1 MFTSYRLLNE
11 KKINF
16 AFNRG
21 RYHGYRSCDA
31 KFQCA
36 RLQICSS
43 TCRLSPPQTPWSPPG
58 YPGYACVVVGRN
70 NSLLY
75 TAPKNI
81 RLSSNM
87 SQTRVDSTSTCNV
100 LSSHN
105 ETFIQFLRRDR
116 NQHTRELMAG
126 TVQIGL
132 CKRQLLLR
140 YSQGH
145 SPDIWFRGCIFH
157 LHTQLRSGHR

>member
-75 TAPKNI
+75 TAPKYSAVVKHVANAC
-81 RLSSNM
+81 RFNVNM
-87 SQTRVDSTSTCNV
+87 QRAFQSQ
-100 LSSHN
+100 
-105 ETFIQFLRRDR
+105 
-116 NQHTRELMAG
+116 
-126 TVQIGL
+126 
-132 CKRQLLLR
+132 
-140 YSQGH
+140 
-145 SPDIWFRGCIFH
+145 
-157 LHTQLRSGHR
+157 